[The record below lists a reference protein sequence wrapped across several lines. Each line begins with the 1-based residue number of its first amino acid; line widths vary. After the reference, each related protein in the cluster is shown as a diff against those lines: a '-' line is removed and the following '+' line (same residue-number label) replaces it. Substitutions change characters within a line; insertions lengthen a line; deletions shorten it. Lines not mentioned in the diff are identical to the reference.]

1 MKKLTLLLLFLFTLN
16 SFAQVDKYLVISV
29 VEVENTEIGDKYSES
44 KKADVII
51 VFELTNRK
59 ITVSENGEKVFNI
72 IKSRSYFDNE
82 NNELTRFNCK
92 NENGEKMSIEII
104 KYVKPKNEVETQI
117 VIKNLIISHIYTVN
131 KVQN

>member
-1 MKKLTLLLLFLFTLN
+1 MKKYTLLLFFLFTLN
-16 SFAQVDKYLVISV
+16 SFAQVDKYRGISV
-29 VEVENTEIGDKYSES
+29 VEVENTGIGDKYSES

-82 NNELTRFNCK
+82 NNERTRFNCK
-92 NENGEKMSIEII
+92 NEKGEKISIEII
-104 KYVKPKNEVETQI
+104 KYAKPKNEVETQI
-117 VIKNLIISHIYTVN
+117 VIKNLTLAYIYNVN
-131 KVQN
+131 KIQN

>member
-1 MKKLTLLLLFLFTLN
+1 MKKYTLLLFFLFTLN
-16 SFAQVDKYLVISV
+16 SFAQVDKYRGISV
-29 VEVENTEIGDKYSES
+29 VEVENTGIGDKYSES

-82 NNELTRFNCK
+82 NNEQTRFNCK
-92 NENGEKMSIEII
+92 NEKGEKISIEII
-104 KYVKPKNEVETQI
+104 KYAKPKNEVETQI
-117 VIKNLIISHIYTVN
+117 VIKNLIIAHIYNVN